1 MKSLYEG
8 GMKTL
13 LDKSLHFPYY
23 GNKSIYP
30 CFWAQRQNSVKK
42 NSDIY
47 WQVTKNYS
55 GCMSFLF
62 FLHSAKSRL
71 F

>member
-42 NSDIY
+42 LRY
-47 WQVTKNYS
+47 LLAGYKK
-55 GCMSFLF
+55 L
-62 FLHSAKSRL
+62 
-71 F
+71 